1 MRRFLNVVF
10 LIMLFLPLNLKAVS
24 KNEVDYEIYDY
35 ITEANIDIAGN
46 LKVKEI
52 IGVKGTF
59 NGYIRD
65 LVYKNTKLNS
75 FNGELESFYGSSI
88 YNAEKIEVLKVGNI
102 TWDGELNYDAFLEDV
117 NDFSLCSD
125 KVECYQ
131 ESIIENGVSIK
142 MFNETEDG
150 VTYFYIEYLLANVV
164 VVHEDVSE
172 VYYNFLGNEF
182 DDDIEKYQMR
192 LLLPSKTSEQI
203 RVWAHGPLNGE
214 VYFLSDD
221 NDFYGG
227 VITIEHLKSNTPV
240 DMRMTFPT
248 NLISVDHPSLKK
260 SGVQGLD
267 KILEV
272 EEKRADEANRLRII
286 SKRKVFF
293 LYLFTGIYFVITL
306 VFVTFI
312 YFKYD
317 KERKARFL
325 GEYNRDFID
334 DYDVT
339 VVEYLF
345 ERKVTERGFST
356 SILNM
361 IYKKNIKFE
370 EIDNKNY
377 KFIKVNEDGL
387 IDSEKLIMLIIFNG
401 AGDGE
406 TVTLKD
412 IKSFAKK
419 INGTTSPFLNSY
431 NSWKNKVIEE
441 SLKENFYE
449 ENNVIKV
456 LASMYSVIGFIIFI
470 FYLGYE
476 IINVLPFALL
486 IFNIIFLIYVLM
498 FTKKTSKGIEHYV
511 RWKAFKKFLLDF
523 GRFDEKELPEIEL
536 WERYLVYASIF
547 GIADKVSET
556 MKIKFNSS
564 NYNVSNRGFLF
575 DYMLWSSLNRNLNGT
590 ISSSVST
597 ANNKVMEASSS
608 KMSSGGGF
616 GGGFSSGGGFGG
628 GGGGGRGF

>member
-65 LVYKNTKLNS
+65 LVYKNPKLNS

-102 TWDGELNYDAFLEDV
+102 TWDGELNYDAFLENV
-117 NDFSLCSD
+117 NDFSLCSN
-125 KVECYQ
+125 KVMCYQ
-131 ESIIENGVSIK
+131 ESTLENGISIK

-172 VYYNFLGNEF
+172 VYYNFLGDEF
-182 DDDIEKYQMR
+182 DEDIEKYQMR

-227 VITIEHLKSNTPV
+227 VITIEYLKSNTPV

-260 SGVQGLD
+260 SGVLGLD

-272 EEKRADEANRLRII
+272 EEKRADDANRLRII

-293 LYLFTGIYFVITL
+293 LYLFTGIYFVLTL
-306 VFVTFI
+306 GFVTFI

-345 ERKVTERGFST
+345 KRKVTERGFST

-370 EIDNKNY
+370 EIDKKNY

-387 IDSEKLIMLIIFNG
+387 IDSEKLIMRVIFDG

-412 IKSFAKK
+412 ITSFAKK

-441 SLKENFYE
+441 SLKEKFYE
-449 ENNVIKV
+449 ENNLIKI

-486 IFNIIFLIYVLM
+486 IFNIIFLIYVLL
-498 FTKKTSKGIEHYV
+498 FTKKTSKGVEHYA
-511 RWKAFKKFLLDF
+511 RWKAFKRFLLDF

-564 NYNVSNRGFLF
+564 NYNVSNRRILF